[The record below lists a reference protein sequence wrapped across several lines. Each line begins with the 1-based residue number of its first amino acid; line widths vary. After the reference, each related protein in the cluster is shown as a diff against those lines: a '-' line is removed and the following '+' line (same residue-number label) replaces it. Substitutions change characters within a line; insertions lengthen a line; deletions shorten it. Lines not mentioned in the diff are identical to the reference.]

1 MFVVTVDF
9 NVTPDYTD
17 SFREAVGEQASH
29 SLREEGCKQF
39 DVCFDEQDPTRVF
52 LYEVYTD
59 RDAFQSHK
67 ETPHFKKFGDTTRA
81 WVEKKI
87 VRTWQ
92 RA

>member
-9 NVTPDYTD
+9 KVTPDYTD
-17 SFREAVGEQASH
+17 QFRSAVLEQASN
-29 SLREEGCKQF
+29 SLQEEGCKQF
-39 DVCFDEQDPTRVF
+39 DVCFDEQDPIRIF

-67 ETPHFKKFGDTTRA
+67 ETPHFKNFGDTTRA